1 LDGAQKVNRRIMR
14 ELRHINETD
23 MGHSIIFQRMHESQ
37 GARKICTQTEFPS
50 EQIESLG
57 MFARLMTKIGM
68 YQYSLD
74 LR

>member
-1 LDGAQKVNRRIMR
+1 MR

-37 GARKICTQTEFPS
+37 GARKICIQTEFPS

-57 MFARLMTKIGM
+57 I
-68 YQYSLD
+68 SLAESQRSECTSTV
-74 LR
+74 LNCHERPFLGSTI